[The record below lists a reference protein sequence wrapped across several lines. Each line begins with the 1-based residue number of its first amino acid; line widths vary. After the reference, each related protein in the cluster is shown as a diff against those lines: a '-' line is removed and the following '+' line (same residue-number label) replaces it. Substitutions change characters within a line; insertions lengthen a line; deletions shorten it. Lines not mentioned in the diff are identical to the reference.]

1 MKSRKPVGKANPK
14 TDHKHVERVKIDCAC
29 DREISL
35 DELMDVFPSQK
46 KEILE
51 KYLPLLNNT
60 FKTYEINSCMRKI
73 HFLAQV
79 GHESG
84 SLGLTAE
91 VLPKGKTEEKSYGGY
106 KGRGLIQ
113 LTFKDTYKAYG
124 DYIGQDLLDKNRLKL
139 ENPELATDSAGWYWL
154 YGKSVNLNTLAD
166 TNDLIAI
173 SIAINGGLNGFDH
186 RHRLL
191 KNAYNSL
198 NVIACKALAPLK
210 EFMPEEYENSLLV
223 KEYKFSESKAFNNT
237 RSALAWGYWHDP
249 QTKVKGVEKNIEKS
263 KEGYQRFVDL
273 SKTKPLKSKAFG
285 SSPENNLKRAKAA
298 LGLPIEDKMNG

>member
-1 MKSRKPVGKANPK
+1 
-14 TDHKHVERVKIDCAC
+14 
-29 DREISL
+29 
-35 DELMDVFPSQK
+35 
-46 KEILE
+46 
-51 KYLPLLNNT
+51 
-60 FKTYEINSCMRKI
+60 MRKI

-113 LTFKDTYKAYG
+113 LTFKDAYKAYG
-124 DYIGQDLLDKNRLKL
+124 DYIGQDLLGKNRLKL
-139 ENPELATDSAGWYWL
+139 ERRELAADSAGWYWL

-191 KNAYNSL
+191 KNAYNSF

-210 EFMPEEYENSLLV
+210 EFMPEEYEKSLLV
-223 KEYKFSESKAFNNT
+223 KEFKFSESKAFNNT

-273 SKTKPLKSKAFG
+273 SKAKPLKSTAFG
-285 SSPENNLKRAKAA
+285 SSPENNLKRAKAM
-298 LGLPIEDKMNG
+298 LGLPVEDKKNG